1 MTTKVHRYTVR
12 TWCVVDMTR
21 SRLTDVAVLV
31 FLGVYLLG
39 TYVTIRQFG
48 LDPVLITGAVI
59 IGLLSV
65 LMLYG
70 HRIQHIQIGERIDI
84 QFETRH
90 DRRTG
95 QTDSNGGEK

>member
-1 MTTKVHRYTVR
+1 
-12 TWCVVDMTR
+12 MTR

-39 TYVTIRQFG
+39 TFLTIRQFG
-48 LDPVLITGAVI
+48 LDPVLILGAVI

-90 DRRTG
+90 DR
-95 QTDSNGGEK
+95 QTSGGESNGE

>member
-1 MTTKVHRYTVR
+1 
-12 TWCVVDMTR
+12 MTR
-21 SRLTDVAVLV
+21 SRLTDVAVLL

-39 TYVTIRQFG
+39 TYLTIRQFG
-48 LDPVLITGAVI
+48 LDPVLVTGAVI

-70 HRIQHIQIGERIDI
+70 HRIQHIQIGDRIDI

-90 DRRTG
+90 DRRTDTG
-95 QTDSNGGEK
+95 SDRGDK